1 MKTFT
6 LNKPYEELSFNE
18 IILIFIAIADST
30 EIVKIIRN
38 GEVGYNIK
46 VFRAF
51 KDFENNDELNLNFL
65 SFLWKISS
73 GNKNKD
79 KLKNQNSIVRNQLD
93 SYLESAINLKLIDL
107 K

>member
-18 IILIFIAIADST
+18 IILILIAIADST

-51 KDFENNDELNLNFL
+51 EDFENNNELNLNFL

-73 GNKNKD
+73 GNKDKD
-79 KLKNQNSIVRNQLD
+79 KLKNQNAIVRNQIDL
-93 SYLESAINLKLIDL
+93 YLESAINLKLIEL